1 MTVYKETMTQTLEFM
16 QIMNE
21 FRINERELTD
31 TEQKRREEIAQDMDD
46 ADFKSRYGD
55 RWKEVKMAVATKQ
68 AKNESV
74 DEEVEESLNEDNM
87 AMMRKA
93 AKGSVQTLKMKDGKM
108 KMDKVTASAVMQI
121 YDKLNPANQK
131 KMEQMINNGKK
142 SGIIKVSDFAMS
154 KVTGFK
160 REDIELDEAK
170 FRVSIDGLPNIYMDG
185 NSAGQVKSDLRRLVK
200 KPDMINDVERITPAE
215 HKKDLRDKISGKND
229 EDDEE
234 SVEEDNLER
243 AKEKEALAI
252 KHKAEREREKDE
264 LGRIRNEGRQLK
276 DPKKE
281 MMVSKRGKVE
291 VINKSDW
298 DKYKKKGYVQ
308 AEEVE
313 LGEGKFQVKTAA
325 TKKGKITVTDF
336 DNLKDAKKHLASM
349 EKKGQRGIISKDGK
363 PVKEVVD
370 LGEVKVRG
378 TNVGGIGVKGKGL
391 PGSSARYKLPK
402 GRPRG
407 APHIENERFWDL
419 PKSQL
424 DYIRKDAY
432 DAMKANPTARKASGK
447 WADEVNDAETVL
459 YWRKKKGIKEEVDLD
474 EGGAGHGPYRV
485 TNPDLGVWTGNARSD
500 ADASEK
506 AMRKWGVRKGAAA
519 SRNFMKKTTV
529 KKEFDFLDHFEI
541 DEGKMAKGKKKIKD
555 KKTPEEIAKI
565 MKLDVKT
572 IKALMDD
579 FNEKYTDAQRAAR
592 EKHRTSVDSV
602 TGERG
607 RTGDYGHSGAG
618 FLTGPGRKR
627 GVKKE
632 AVDLDEISTM
642 TQLTHKKVGRSV
654 KKGHAPEGMYGR
666 AAKDARRAMS
676 GDPDLVPD
684 RSDHDDSATED
695 DIRAAD
701 KNIIMQ
707 MRKVQSMKGRFAVE
721 FGDRKKVKIPEK
733 IAIAVQ
739 QKYNSFRRPADKE
752 KFQAKVAKSYKDMLS
767 ALKESVDQETTL
779 EWVNR
784 QIKEIKEIRE
794 TT

>member
-234 SVEEDNLER
+234 SVEEASTADRLATRHAEQ
-243 AKEKEALAI
+243 EKRLQVRHARQTA
-252 KHKAEREREKDE
+252 AEKIR
-264 LGRIRNEGRQLK
+264 GIRNEIAPLAVAAIGGAAVGAGSAVANKIMSSKQLK

-308 AEEVE
+308 AEE
-313 LGEGKFQVKTAA
+313 
-325 TKKGKITVTDF
+325 
-336 DNLKDAKKHLASM
+336 
-349 EKKGQRGIISKDGK
+349 R
-363 PVKEVVD
+363 
-370 LGEVKVRG
+370 
-378 TNVGGIGVKGKGL
+378 
-391 PGSSARYKLPK
+391 
-402 GRPRG
+402 
-407 APHIENERFWDL
+407 
-419 PKSQL
+419 
-424 DYIRKDAY
+424 
-432 DAMKANPTARKASGK
+432 
-447 WADEVNDAETVL
+447 
-459 YWRKKKGIKEEVDLD
+459 
-474 EGGAGHGPYRV
+474 
-485 TNPDLGVWTGNARSD
+485 
-500 ADASEK
+500 
-506 AMRKWGVRKGAAA
+506 
-519 SRNFMKKTTV
+519 TT
-529 KKEFDFLDHFEI
+529 
-541 DEGKMAKGKKKIKD
+541 
-555 KKTPEEIAKI
+555 
-565 MKLDVKT
+565 
-572 IKALMDD
+572 
-579 FNEKYTDAQRAAR
+579 
-592 EKHRTSVDSV
+592 
-602 TGERG
+602 
-607 RTGDYGHSGAG
+607 
-618 FLTGPGRKR
+618 
-627 GVKKE
+627 
-632 AVDLDEISTM
+632 
-642 TQLTHKKVGRSV
+642 
-654 KKGHAPEGMYGR
+654 
-666 AAKDARRAMS
+666 
-676 GDPDLVPD
+676 
-684 RSDHDDSATED
+684 
-695 DIRAAD
+695 
-701 KNIIMQ
+701 
-707 MRKVQSMKGRFAVE
+707 
-721 FGDRKKVKIPEK
+721 
-733 IAIAVQ
+733 
-739 QKYNSFRRPADKE
+739 
-752 KFQAKVAKSYKDMLS
+752 
-767 ALKESVDQETTL
+767 
-779 EWVNR
+779 
-784 QIKEIKEIRE
+784 
-794 TT
+794 